1 MLGWGKKQGSAIDG
15 VSGFELSLIITYLPV
30 VSLNEE
36 DASPG
41 FPLFPLVKIVSRS
54 SKCRQNL
61 ANTRKENS
69 SIVKYGHSRE
79 PTLKMEYSTIRKN
92 SQLLNG
98 RLTRKYLDISSGS
111 VICREAS
118 TTK

>member
-15 VSGFELSLIITYLPV
+15 VPGSELSLIITYLPV

-61 ANTRKENS
+61 ANTRKENGF
-69 SIVKYGHSRE
+69 Y
-79 PTLKMEYSTIRKN
+79 RKIW
-92 SQLLNG
+92 S
-98 RLTRKYLDISSGS
+98 SSGTS
-111 VICREAS
+111 AQDGIQPH
-118 TTK
+118 

>member
-1 MLGWGKKQGSAIDG
+1 MLRWGKKQGSAIDG
-15 VSGFELSLIITYLPV
+15 VPGFELSLIITYLPV

-69 SIVKYGHSRE
+69 FY
-79 PTLKMEYSTIRKN
+79 RKVW
-92 SQLLNG
+92 SF
-98 RLTRKYLDISSGS
+98 SGTYAQDG
-111 VICREAS
+111 IQHH
-118 TTK
+118 